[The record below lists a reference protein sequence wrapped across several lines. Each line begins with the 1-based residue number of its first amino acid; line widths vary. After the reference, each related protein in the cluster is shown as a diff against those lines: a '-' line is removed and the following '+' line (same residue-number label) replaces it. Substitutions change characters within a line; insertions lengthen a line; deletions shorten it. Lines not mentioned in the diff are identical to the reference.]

1 MTDLRRRSGLSSSPA
16 GGNGQTR
23 RVRRAANLFAAG
35 FRLPDSFYIARQRR
49 PGRRAEATAM
59 RDDMFEVIIER
70 PRWASRA
77 RYPRSL
83 RRREAHATKHNP
95 ESLGFVASVRYGDKW
110 LNDNV
115 APLRRYLERQV
126 NRPWDKVWSEIC
138 AKLRTASAVQQHV
151 RDHVA
156 DFVALKTF
164 MRDGVVWD
172 AQYGRFLGSAPLP
185 LAQSRSALYVDPRS
199 GLLRR
204 NKHADGQTY
213 KTGKRQREREARE
226 RAKRMRE
233 IAPNLQAHRFGERGW
248 WEVVLAPTELS
259 SHEIQRQRLDVVV
272 ATGFSDLPPHLL
284 YGRRGV
290 YAIAKRQLSKREIA
304 QLMQ

>member
-1 MTDLRRRSGLSSSPA
+1 
-16 GGNGQTR
+16 
-23 RVRRAANLFAAG
+23 
-35 FRLPDSFYIARQRR
+35 
-49 PGRRAEATAM
+49 M

-70 PRWASRA
+70 PRYASRA

-83 RRREAHATKHNP
+83 RRRDAHATKYNS
-95 ESLGFVASVRYGDKW
+95 ESLGFVTSVRYGDKW
-110 LNDNV
+110 LNENI

-138 AKLRTASAVQQHV
+138 AKLRSDSAVQQHV

-164 MRDGVVWD
+164 MKDGVVWS
-172 AQYGRFLGSAPLP
+172 AQNGRFFGTAPHP

-204 NKHADGQTY
+204 NKYAESRKY
-213 KTGKRQREREARE
+213 KTGKRQLEREARE
-226 RAKRMRE
+226 RTQRMRE

-248 WEVVLAPTELS
+248 WEVVLASTELS
-259 SHEIQRQRLDVVV
+259 SHEIKRQRLDVVV
-272 ATGFSDLPPHLL
+272 AAGFSDLPSHLL
-284 YGRRGV
+284 YGRSGV

-304 QLMQ
+304 RLMQ